1 MSANPLFQ
9 AALPGFL
16 TDDVPCILL
25 SFDTTHGVR
34 GIHDTNGPNPHD
46 RSGRSNKS
54 KAWLDMLV
62 CLSKRTSP
70 HNSSFNSSVSL
81 QVVKRSVLSFPAT
94 HQLSSNVPK
103 DLGNGE
109 RLLE

>member
-1 MSANPLFQ
+1 MSANRPFQ

-16 TDDVPCILL
+16 TDDVPCIPL

-34 GIHDTNGPNPHD
+34 GIHDTNGHNPHD

-62 CLSKRTSP
+62 CLI
-70 HNSSFNSSVSL
+70 
-81 QVVKRSVLSFPAT
+81 
-94 HQLSSNVPK
+94 SNEHLPTTQALTALYHFK
-103 DLGNGE
+103 S
-109 RLLE
+109 